1 VRLTQV
7 TRYAAVAGAVLTP
20 LMMSAPA
27 SHAGTGGGYGSAY
40 ALAAT
45 GAVPLG
51 PVSAVEAGPGQ
62 EPVRKSLVELPPN
75 PILEAS
81 ILNAAAAPGHA
92 RASVA
97 DLRLPQAGLSASLIT
112 AKCVK
117 GHGDSALVKVVLH
130 GKKLAVSA
138 RPNTTI
144 SVAPEKVGV
153 APQVVKV
160 VINKQGHNSD
170 GTLTVTALEVSLALP
185 AGKTETISIASAT
198 CGAKPD
204 HATPPSGPN
213 TPSNPPSEK
222 EPGTAPEPTPVPGDL
237 PVTG

>member
-1 VRLTQV
+1 VRLTRV
-7 TRYAAVAGAVLTP
+7 TRYAAVAGAVMTP
-20 LMMSAPA
+20 LMMSVPA
-27 SHAGTGGGYGSAY
+27 SHATTNGVGSAY

-51 PVSAVEAGPGQ
+51 PISAVEAGPGQ

-97 DLRLPQAGLSASLIT
+97 DLRLLQAGLSASLII

-117 GHGDSALVKVVLH
+117 GHGDSALVKVMLH
-130 GKKLAVSA
+130 GKKLAMSA

-153 APQVVKV
+153 APQIVKV
-160 VINKQGHNSD
+160 VINKQVHNPD
-170 GTLTVTALEVSLALP
+170 RTLTVTALEVSLALP

-204 HATPPSGPN
+204 EAKPPAAPN
-213 TPSNPPSEK
+213 TPSNPPSK
-222 EPGTAPEPTPVPGDL
+222 ETPGEAPEPTPVPGDL